1 MCKKSSVSPSFI
13 VFTIILYISTF
24 VLTLLN
30 MIVSILNSLKS
41 DAFNYIELTN
51 YKKPTNYQFLM
62 NLYFYSYSESSDYY
76 GSVRSIKI
84 YVI

>member
-1 MCKKSSVSPSFI
+1 MCKTSSVSPSFI
-13 VFTIILYISTF
+13 VFTIIFYISTF

-51 YKKPTNYQFLM
+51 YKKAN
-62 NLYFYSYSESSDYY
+62 
-76 GSVRSIKI
+76 
-84 YVI
+84 